1 VPDYPEDLKYSIDH
15 EWVREGNEST
25 VRVGVTGYAAEQ
37 LGDIVYVSL
46 PAVGDTVAAG
56 DACGELEST
65 KSVSDVLSPVAG
77 TVSAVNPLLEGSP
90 ETVNADPYG
99 DGWLFELEIDED
111 ADLDD
116 LLDAD
121 AYADHVAA

>member
-1 VPDYPEDLKYSIDH
+1 LTALTVPATGLRTSDTLLVDSSSPQASPM
-15 EWVREGNEST
+15 ST
-25 VRVGVTGYAAEQ
+25 
-37 LGDIVYVSL
+37 
-46 PAVGDTVAAG
+46 
-56 DACGELEST
+56 
-65 KSVSDVLSPVAG
+65 LSPTAG

-99 DGWLFELEIDED
+99 DGWLFELEVHED

-121 AYADHVAA
+121 AYAEQLSA

>member
-1 VPDYPEDLKYSIDH
+1 VPDYPEDLKYSVDH
-15 EWVREGNEST
+15 EWVRQGNELT
-25 VRVGVTGYAAEQ
+25 VRVGVTAYAAEQ

-46 PAVGDTVAAG
+46 PAVGDSVDVG

-99 DGWLFELEIDED
+99 DGWLFELEVVED

-121 AYADHVAA
+121 AYAEQLAP